1 MARQDGIDQ
10 PNGPAIRSGT
20 RLHPPNPRPHGLPC
34 SGSSAPLAYPE
45 PPACPTPSGHAR
57 GRPRPPRRPATPAS
71 PVIAPTG
78 EALIVADMQSYTIG
92 QAARLLGVSP
102 DTARRWADAGRVATH
117 RDETGRRLID
127 GKDLA
132 EFSVE
137 LAGSSGGEEGA
148 SYTSARNAF
157 PGIVTAIKLGDV
169 AAQVEIQAGPHRLV
183 SLLTREAVEELG
195 LEVGMEATARV
206 KSTNVHID
214 RV

>member
-1 MARQDGIDQ
+1 
-10 PNGPAIRSGT
+10 
-20 RLHPPNPRPHGLPC
+20 
-34 SGSSAPLAYPE
+34 
-45 PPACPTPSGHAR
+45 
-57 GRPRPPRRPATPAS
+57 
-71 PVIAPTG
+71 
-78 EALIVADMQSYTIG
+78 MQFYTIG

-102 DTARRWADAGRVATH
+102 DTARRWADAGRVATR
-117 RDETGRRLID
+117 RDEGGRRLIE

-137 LAGSSGGEEGA
+137 LAKGGGGEEDA
-148 SYTSARNAF
+148 SFTSVRNAF
-157 PGIVTAIKLGDV
+157 PGIVIAVKLGDV